1 MPIRVLLRAGLLEYT
16 VQFLLKLEFKTAT
29 KAVAF
34 ADDLMLALRGDSLS
48 AVELLERGNE

>member
-1 MPIRVLLRAGLLEYT
+1 MPIRVLLRAELLEYT

-34 ADDLMLALRGDSLS
+34 ADDLMLAVRGDSLS